1 MSNTNNAKL
10 AIINI
15 FLFLIAPILS
25 FITSLRYYKEGVSH
39 FFFIC
44 FAFFFGYQIDCLLDL
59 EMHYNNFISY
69 YPGNNLSQILT
80 NPNIYLIGTEPY
92 HIIFKYAVSKISTDS
107 HFFAGCAAAIYA
119 IMFLFFF
126 KQYQQFYKRKLVAIQ
141 FLALCGMI
149 FTVEFYWYFG
159 LRYWTGAF
167 FFLGFYS
174 KYILSGKKKY
184 LYFSF
189 LACLFHFA
197 HFLLI
202 ATYIFDLIL
211 KKFRKT
217 KIVLLIISFCV
228 RFSNLNIYIIL
239 NHLPFVNKFIKP
251 HYFEESIQDSL
262 TDSSN
267 FMRESGNIIYQ
278 NRSNILFSIII
289 IILYFLWRKNKQIF
303 KTEYPQLFSF
313 IISYLII
320 TNIGYSDL
328 TFYERNFKFII
339 LMSFSYLFLTL
350 NNKRNIWINKKIL
363 LIATFFLIILFSFLT
378 AVVQSR
384 GYTLVEPTWL
394 SFLFVN

>member
-1 MSNTNNAKL
+1 MSNINNAKL

-59 EMHYNNFISY
+59 EMHYNDFISF

-92 HIIFKYAVSKISTDS
+92 HIIFKYVVSQISTNS

-126 KQYQQFYKRKLVAIQ
+126 KQYQPFYKRKLVTIQ

-202 ATYIFDLIL
+202 AVYIFDLIL
-211 KKFRKT
+211 QKFKKT
-217 KIVLLIISFCV
+217 KICLLIISFCL
-228 RFSNLNIYIIL
+228 RFSSINIYILL
-239 NHLPFVNKFIKP
+239 NKLPFIKKLIKP
-251 HYFEESIQDSL
+251 QYLEESLQESL
-262 TDSSN
+262 SDKTDYFREHGN
-267 FMRESGNIIYQ
+267 FVYQ
-278 NRSNILFSIII
+278 NRSNVLFIT
-289 IILYFLWRKNKQIF
+289 IILLFFLLWKKNKRIF
-303 KTEYPQLFSF
+303 KNEYSKLISF

-320 TNIGYSDL
+320 VNIGYQDL
-328 TFYERNFKFII
+328 IFYDRNFKFVIV
-339 LMSFSYLFLTL
+339 LSFSYLFLVL
-350 NNKRNIWINKKIL
+350 SNKNNLWLNKKPLVI
-363 LIATFFLIILFSFLT
+363 IFFLVIILFSFAT
-378 AVVQSR
+378 AI
-384 GYTLVEPTWL
+384 VEGRDYLFNPPMWL
-394 SFLFVN
+394 SFLLI